1 MAGKKSSTK
10 DIIKKIQADIKEHDF
25 RRFYLL
31 FGEETYLVKKYRDE
45 LKEAILGDSAD
56 MNFSYFSG
64 KDIEPAEVRD
74 IGSTSPFFAD
84 YRVLLLQNT
93 GLFSSSNTFSE
104 IMEEI
109 SKSTIV
115 IFEEKEVDK
124 RNKLYKFVQKNGF
137 AAELNALGEK
147 DITDFVLVKLSAAG
161 KKIRESTMQYL
172 LEQVNLSLLN
182 LQNEL
187 EKLIAYTY
195 GREEVTKEDID
206 AVCSVEVTDQIFKM
220 LDAAAEGDR
229 SRVMVLY
236 RDLLALHEAP
246 MRILALVRKHVNSL
260 LIMKMVSEKYSKK
273 EELSEEGKKAGIIAF
288 NIWKYLSQS
297 KRFPENRLREMLDA
311 CAEVEYSFKRGKISD
326 QIGVELL
333 LVEFSKQ
340 KPIE

>member
-10 DIIKKIQADIKEHDF
+10 DIIKEIQTNIKERTF
-25 RRFYLL
+25 RQFYLL

-45 LKEAILGDSAD
+45 LKQVILGDSDD
-56 MNFSYFSG
+56 MNLSCFSG
-64 KDIEPAEVRD
+64 KDIDPAEVRE
-74 IGSTSPFFAD
+74 IGSTLPFFAD

-104 IMEEI
+104 IVEQLP
-109 SKSTIV
+109 KSTIV

-137 AAELNALGEK
+137 AAELNALGKK

-229 SRVMVLY
+229 SRVMILY

-246 MRILALVRKHVNSL
+246 MRILALVRNHINSL
-260 LIMKMVSEKYSKK
+260 LIVKMVSEKYSKK
-273 EELSEEGKKAGIIAF
+273 EDLTGKSTKAGVPAF
-288 NIWKYLSQS
+288 LVWKYISQS
-297 KRFPENRLREMLDA
+297 KNFPENRLREMLDA

-340 KPIE
+340 KAVK